1 MTAAGWFIMIAS
13 LAVVWGVTIWSYV
26 RLLRAPRE

>member
-1 MTAAGWFIMIAS
+1 MTLGGWIIMISS
-13 LAVVWGVTIWSYV
+13 LGLVWGVTIWSYV